1 VTVTDVRYETAL
13 ETGWSDM
20 DMNGHM
26 ANTAYLEKA
35 VDVRLRFFAAH
46 RLGTG
51 EFARLRIGPVV
62 MTDEIAYFRE
72 VHLLETL
79 RATLAVSGLAD
90 DGSRWRLCNEFHR
103 ADGKLAARVTSVG
116 GWLDLDARRLVA
128 PPAPLAE
135 AMAALGRSDGF
146 AILLSSLRKS

>member
-1 VTVTDVRYETAL
+1 MTALVYETLL

-46 RLGTG
+46 RFGVG
-51 EFARLRIGPVV
+51 EFARLRVGPVV
-62 MTDEIAYFRE
+62 MTDELGYFRE
-72 VHLLETL
+72 VHLQEAL
-79 RATLAVSGLAD
+79 RATLALAGLAD
-90 DGSRWRLCNEFHR
+90 DGSRWRLCNEFHS
-103 ADGKLAARVTSVG
+103 ADGKLAARVLSVG

-135 AMAALGRSDGF
+135 ALAALARTADF
-146 AILLSSLRKS
+146 APLPSSLRAR

>member
-1 VTVTDVRYETAL
+1 MTGLVYETTL

-46 RLGTG
+46 RFGVG
-51 EFARLRIGPVV
+51 EFARLRVGPVV
-62 MTDEIAYFRE
+62 MTDELGYFRE
-72 VHLLETL
+72 VHLQETL
-79 RATLAVSGLAD
+79 RATLALAGLAG

-128 PPAPLAE
+128 PPPPLAE
-135 AMAALGRSDGF
+135 ALATLARTADFVDLP
-146 AILLSSLRKS
+146 SSLRAR

>member
-1 VTVTDVRYETAL
+1 MTGVVYETAL

-46 RLGTG
+46 RFGVG
-51 EFARLRIGPVV
+51 EFARLRVGPVV
-62 MTDEIAYFRE
+62 MTDELGYFRE
-72 VHLLETL
+72 VHLQETL
-79 RATLAVSGLAD
+79 RATLALAGLAG

-128 PPAPLAE
+128 PPPPLAE
-135 AMAALGRSDGF
+135 ALATLARTADFVDLP
-146 AILLSSLRKS
+146 SSLRTR

>member
-1 VTVTDVRYETAL
+1 MTTPRYETTL

-46 RLGTG
+46 RFGIG
-51 EFARLRIGPVV
+51 EFARLRVGPVV
-62 MTDEIAYFRE
+62 MSDELAYFRE
-72 VHLLETL
+72 VHLQETL
-79 RATLAVSGLAD
+79 RATLAIAGLAE

-103 ADGKLAARVTSVG
+103 SDGELAARVTSVG
-116 GWLDLDARRLVA
+116 GWLDLDARKLVA

-135 AMAALGRSDGF
+135 ALAALARTADFGV
-146 AILLSSLRKS
+146 LPSSLRAR